1 MAVQDDSREKEMCQ
15 LLGLREGA
23 GRSEVDAFFDFEA
36 NGRVYST
43 PIELKS
49 TTTGSVSTARDVGP
63 THIAKWRARIWIFG
77 FYDSSGISLQ
87 KLLVLGPN
95 EMESWIGKIEQYI
108 KPDFAIGDRIAEKL
122 DVEDLYIIYKR
133 KSKYSLEDAKSL
145 HKRQWNQNKYL
156 SEMDDA
162 DGYTPE
168 KMLEILKLR
177 AIYLNQRG
185 STLNNP
191 HIPKSFFTNFRD
203 QMIDVVHFS
212 ADARAAIYH
221 TLRGTTIA
229 NKTLIHSHHLS
240 ISTKEPVHGL

>member
-1 MAVQDDSREKEMCQ
+1 MAVQDDRREKEMCQ
-15 LLGLREGA
+15 LLGLQEGE
-23 GRSEVDAFFDFEA
+23 GRSEVDAFFDFVA
-36 NGRVYST
+36 NEKFYSA

-63 THIAKWRARIWIFG
+63 THIAKWRSRIWIFG
-77 FYDSSGISLQ
+77 FYNPSGTSLR

-95 EMESWIGKIEQYI
+95 EMEGWIGQKEQYI
-108 KPDFAIGDRIAEKL
+108 KPDFAIGDRVAERL
-122 DVEDLYIIYKR
+122 DVEDLYIICEK

-145 HKRQWNQNKYL
+145 HKRQWNQEKYR

-191 HIPKSFFTNFRD
+191 HIPKSFFANFTDR
-203 QMIDVVHFS
+203 MIDAVHFS
-212 ADARAAIYH
+212 TDARATIH
-221 TLRGTTIA
+221 QTLRDITLA
-229 NKTLIHSHHLS
+229 NKILQWNR
-240 ISTKEPVHGL
+240 